1 MGFWYFFHPR
11 PQNVSATNFSLNAEL
26 PACEIDDSG
35 VVNREHP
42 KNINIK
48 TLSHQ
53 LLTKSEDFVAGN
65 ESENVRSATKDLK
78 ALSSEEDSPFIGC
91 VGDIGSVWLL
101 ASGICFANSDDKART
116 RHLLVPSPCGP
127 RPD

>member
-1 MGFWYFFHPR
+1 MQDRRLWGRKPR
-11 PQNVSATNFSLNAEL
+11 ASQKQQYQD
-26 PACEIDDSG
+26 I
-35 VVNREHP
+35 
-42 KNINIK
+42 
-48 TLSHQ
+48 SHQ

-78 ALSSEEDSPFIGC
+78 ALSSEEDSPSIGC

-116 RHLLVPSPCGP
+116 RHLLVPSPCRP